1 MWPCSVREK
10 AILGMVVL
18 GCAPAALAQD
28 RYQRDIK
35 PADVQRMVQARELLR
50 RGNSKGAAE
59 ALRQLTVATP
69 DYFLAHYNLGIALSN
84 LGDNKGSLA
93 ALKKALTIK
102 ETKALNEWSIY
113 NSTGWAYMILG
124 DDRQAEALLKV
135 AEAHADQLP
144 QGSQAKLWNNL
155 GYLYMSR
162 HAYSTARPYL
172 ERAKDM
178 GSALAKDNL
187 RVLQQLETSERP
199 K

>member
-1 MWPCSVREK
+1 MWPCSDRER
-10 AILGMVVL
+10 AILGVVVL

-28 RYQRDIK
+28 KYQPDIK

-50 RGNSKGAAE
+50 RGDAKGAAE
-59 ALRQLTVATP
+59 ALRQLTAAVP
-69 DYFLAHYNLGIALSN
+69 DYFLAHYNLGLALSN

-93 ALKKALTIK
+93 ALQKALALK
-102 ETKALNEWSIY
+102 EAKTLNEWSIY

-124 DDRQAEALLKV
+124 DDRRAEALLKV
-135 AEAHADQLP
+135 AEAHADKLP

-172 ERAKDM
+172 ERAKGL
-178 GSALAKDNL
+178 GSALAEDNL
-187 RVLQQLETSERP
+187 RVLQQLETSERS